1 MMKRLFVLTVLVFTI
16 AAIFSSCDSD
26 SLILPADSLLSP
38 PLYYEEYEELV
49 DLFYKSVKEETTLCS
64 PQKGNYRSAIIVEDI
79 DSDGNPEAVIFYKNN
94 SDTSVARMHYFDSV
108 DERWISF
115 GDYNGYGA
123 GIENV
128 TICDMDNDSK
138 SEVLVLWNT
147 SGSPSGNILSV
158 YRFDVVTKRYKEI
171 SNESCFLSEVIDI
184 DGNGRKDIFLISQ
197 NNLQSG
203 NQKVAK
209 TMRLSGDSFV
219 LFGETKLDPNIS
231 SYTSVK
237 TEKTSKDSPMRVY
250 VDALKGEHEM
260 ITEVIYWDSSS
271 SKLCSPLLDTAT
283 MTNSLTLRYEPVG
296 CSDINNDGI
305 IDIPVQSSVF
315 GKGDNSITV
324 DTENIYLTEWKNLNS
339 SGLITVAYTLVN
351 YSDGYMIKLDES
363 EINSTGI
370 RNYRSQNC
378 WIVYSADS
386 DGEAVNEL
394 FSVIKIPFLKWNV
407 QKFSAYI
414 PVIENE
420 DSIVC
425 AFITSDGQKL
435 GLDEKYIKSKIIKIS

>member
-1 MMKRLFVLTVLVFTI
+1 MKRLFALTVLVL
-16 AAIFSSCDSD
+16 AMALMFSSCESD

-49 DLFYKSVKEETTLCS
+49 NLFNRSTQEETTLCS
-64 PQKGNYRSAIIVEDI
+64 PQKGDYRSAIIVEDI
-79 DSDGNPEAVIFYKNN
+79 DSDGYSEAVIFYKNN
-94 SDTSVARMHYFDSV
+94 NDTSVARMHYFDSV
-108 DERWISF
+108 NGRWISF

-123 GIENV
+123 GVDNV
-128 TICDMDNDSK
+128 KISDMDNDGK
-138 SEVLVLWNT
+138 SEIFILWNT

-158 YRFDVVTKRYKEI
+158 YRLDVVSQKYKEI
-171 SNESCFLSEVIDI
+171 LNESCFLSELVDI
-184 DGNGRKDIFLISQ
+184 DGNGRKDVFLISQ
-197 NNLQSG
+197 NNLQNG

-209 TMRLSGDSFV
+209 SMRLSGDSFI

-231 SYTSVK
+231 SYSSVK
-237 TEKTSKDSPMRVY
+237 TEKTSKDSPMRIY

-260 ITEVIYWDSSS
+260 ITEIIYWDSSS
-271 SKLCSPLLDTAT
+271 SALCSPMLDQET
-283 MTNSLTLRYEPVG
+283 MTNHATLRYEPVG

-305 IDIPVQSSVF
+305 IDIPVQQSVF
-315 GKGDNSITV
+315 GKGDNLITV

-339 SGLITVAYTLVN
+339 SGFETVAYTIVN

-378 WIVYSADS
+378 WIIYSADS
-386 DGEAVNEL
+386 DGNAVNEL
-394 FSVIKIPFLKWNV
+394 FSVLKIPFLKWNV

-425 AFITSDGQKL
+425 AFITSDGKKL

>member
-1 MMKRLFVLTVLVFTI
+1 MKRLFALSVIILAI
-16 AAIFSSCDSD
+16 AMTFSSCDSE

-49 DLFYKSVKEETTLCS
+49 NLFYNSIKDETTLCI
-64 PQKGNYRSAIIVEDI
+64 PQKGDYRSAIIVEDF

-94 SDTSVARMHYFDSV
+94 NDVSVARMHYFDSV
-108 DERWISF
+108 DGRWISF

-123 GIENV
+123 GIEN
-128 TICDMDNDSK
+128 IIISDMDIDGN
-138 SEVLVLWNT
+138 SEILVLWNT
-147 SGSPSGNILSV
+147 SGSPSGNILSI
-158 YRFDVVTKRYKEI
+158 YRLDVVTKKYKEI
-171 SNESCFLSEVIDI
+171 LNESCFLSEVIDI

-197 NNLQSG
+197 NNIQSG

-209 TMRLSGDSFV
+209 TMRLSGDSFI

-231 SYTSVK
+231 TYSSVK
-237 TEKTSKDSPMRVY
+237 TEKASKDSPMRIY

-260 ITEVIYWDSSS
+260 ITEVIYWDHSL
-271 SKLCSPLLDTAT
+271 SKLCSPLLDTET
-283 MTNSLTLRYEPVG
+283 MTNFATLRYEPVG

-315 GKGDNSITV
+315 GKGDNLITV

-339 SGLITVAYTLVN
+339 SGLETVAYTLVN

-363 EINSTGI
+363 EIYSTGI
-370 RNYRSQNC
+370 RSYRSQNC

-420 DSIVC
+420 ESIVC
-425 AFITSDGQKL
+425 AFVTSDGKKL
-435 GLDEKYIKSKIIKIS
+435 GLDEKFIKSKIIKIS

>member
-1 MMKRLFVLTVLVFTI
+1 MKRLFALTVLVL
-16 AAIFSSCDSD
+16 AMALMFSSCESD

-49 DLFYKSVKEETTLCS
+49 NLFNRSTQEETTLCS
-64 PQKGNYRSAIIVEDI
+64 PQKGDYRSAIIVEDI
-79 DSDGNPEAVIFYKNN
+79 DSDGYPEAVIFYKNN
-94 SDTSVARMHYFDSV
+94 NDTSVARMHYFDSV
-108 DERWISF
+108 NGRWISF

-123 GIENV
+123 GIDNV
-128 TICDMDNDSK
+128 KISDMDNDGK
-138 SEVLVLWNT
+138 SEIFILWNT

-158 YRFDVVTKRYKEI
+158 YRLDVVSQKYKEI
-171 SNESCFLSEVIDI
+171 LNESCFLSELVDI
-184 DGNGRKDIFLISQ
+184 DGNGRKDVFLISQ
-197 NNLQSG
+197 NNLQNG

-209 TMRLSGDSFV
+209 SMRLSGDSFI

-231 SYTSVK
+231 SYSSVK
-237 TEKTSKDSPMRVY
+237 TEKTSKDSPMRIY

-260 ITEVIYWDSSS
+260 ITEIIYWDSSS
-271 SKLCSPLLDTAT
+271 SALCSPMLDQET
-283 MTNSLTLRYEPVG
+283 MTNHATLRYEPVG

-305 IDIPVQSSVF
+305 IDIPVQQSVF
-315 GKGDNSITV
+315 GKGDNLITV

-339 SGLITVAYTLVN
+339 SGFETVAYTIVN

-378 WIVYSADS
+378 WIIYSADS
-386 DGEAVNEL
+386 DGNAVNEL
-394 FSVIKIPFLKWNV
+394 FSVLKIPFLKWNV

-425 AFITSDGQKL
+425 AFITSDGKKL

>member
-1 MMKRLFVLTVLVFTI
+1 MKRLFALTVLVL
-16 AAIFSSCDSD
+16 AMALIFSSCESD

-49 DLFYKSVKEETTLCS
+49 NLFNRSTQEETTLCS
-64 PQKGNYRSAIIVEDI
+64 PQKGDYRSAIIVEDI
-79 DSDGNPEAVIFYKNN
+79 DSDGYPEAVVFYKNN
-94 SDTSVARMHYFDSV
+94 NDTSVARMHYFDSV
-108 DERWISF
+108 NGRWISF

-123 GIENV
+123 GIDNV
-128 TICDMDNDSK
+128 KISDMDNDGK
-138 SEVLVLWNT
+138 SEIFILWNT

-158 YRFDVVTKRYKEI
+158 YRLDVVSQKYKEI
-171 SNESCFLSEVIDI
+171 LNESCFLSELVDI
-184 DGNGRKDIFLISQ
+184 DGNGRKDVFLISQ
-197 NNLQSG
+197 NNLQNG

-209 TMRLSGDSFV
+209 SMRLLGDSFI

-231 SYTSVK
+231 SYSSVK
-237 TEKTSKDSPMRVY
+237 TEKTSKDSPMRIY

-260 ITEVIYWDSSS
+260 ITEIIYWDSSS
-271 SKLCSPLLDTAT
+271 SALCSPMLDQET
-283 MTNSLTLRYEPVG
+283 MTNHATLRYEPVG

-305 IDIPVQSSVF
+305 IDIPVQQSVF
-315 GKGDNSITV
+315 GKGDNLITV

-339 SGLITVAYTLVN
+339 SGFETVAYTIVN

-378 WIVYSADS
+378 WIIYSADS
-386 DGEAVNEL
+386 DGNAVNEL
-394 FSVIKIPFLKWNV
+394 FSVLKIPFLKWNV

-425 AFITSDGQKL
+425 AFITSDGKKL

>member
-1 MMKRLFVLTVLVFTI
+1 MKRLFALTVLVL
-16 AAIFSSCDSD
+16 AMALMFSSCESD

-49 DLFYKSVKEETTLCS
+49 NLFNRSTQEETTLCS
-64 PQKGNYRSAIIVEDI
+64 PQKGDYRSAIIVEDI
-79 DSDGNPEAVIFYKNN
+79 DSDGYPEAVVFYKNN
-94 SDTSVARMHYFDSV
+94 NDTSVARMHYFDSV
-108 DERWISF
+108 NGRWISF

-123 GIENV
+123 GIDNV
-128 TICDMDNDSK
+128 KISDMDNDGK
-138 SEVLVLWNT
+138 SEIFILWNT

-158 YRFDVVTKRYKEI
+158 YRLDVVSQKYKEI
-171 SNESCFLSEVIDI
+171 LNESCFLSELVDI
-184 DGNGRKDIFLISQ
+184 DGNGRKDVFLISQ
-197 NNLQSG
+197 NNLQNS

-209 TMRLSGDSFV
+209 SMRLSGDSFI

-231 SYTSVK
+231 SYSSVK
-237 TEKTSKDSPMRVY
+237 TEKTSKDSPMRIY

-260 ITEVIYWDSSS
+260 ITEIIYWDSSS
-271 SKLCSPLLDTAT
+271 SALCSPMLDQET
-283 MTNSLTLRYEPVG
+283 MTNHATLRYEPVG

-305 IDIPVQSSVF
+305 IDIPVQQSVF
-315 GKGDNSITV
+315 GKGDNLITV

-339 SGLITVAYTLVN
+339 SGFETVAYTIVN

-378 WIVYSADS
+378 WIIYSADP
-386 DGEAVNEL
+386 DGNAVNEL
-394 FSVIKIPFLKWNV
+394 FSVLKIPFLKWNV

-425 AFITSDGQKL
+425 AFITSDGKKL